1 MNTTNQVDLETLINS
16 QRVGRFQILVIALCG
31 LVAMMDGFDMQ
42 SIAFIGP
49 EIAVAWHITPRVF
62 GFIFSAGLLGGL
74 VGAVL
79 FGRIGDSRGRKGA
92 LLVTL
97 LLVSIGSLLTP
108 FASSIP
114 DLIAA
119 LAFTGLGLGGAMPN
133 FIALASEY
141 SPGRRRA
148 SLVAMMFCGFP
159 LGAVVGGFISAR
171 LIPLFGWQS
180 VFFTGGA
187 FSLFALVVAIAFIPE
202 SARLLALRGKRDKVL
217 PILERMGCAAAWNGE
232 VGAATGGRVSVRSL
246 FSDGRARGTLL
257 LWIATLLSMC
267 MLYMLINWI
276 PMMARRSGLSI
287 ENAVIAVAMLNLG
300 GIVGSTTLG
309 RVSDALGRPAI
320 VVGSAFSI
328 GALVIA
334 LIGYALHS
342 GPGVWAIA
350 VLAGF
355 FSYGAQLC
363 TVALSAA
370 FYDTFSRATGIG
382 CCMAAGRVGAIAGPI
397 FGGMLL
403 GSGLGAPSLFMLTG
417 LTSLGAGVA
426 ILTMGIFVLKGRR
439 RDPHGADSPAVIR
452 RAT

>member
-16 QRVGRFQILVIALCG
+16 QRIGRFQILVISLCG

-42 SIAFIGP
+42 SIAFIAP
-49 EIAVAWHITPRVF
+49 EIAIVWHITPGVF
-62 GFIFSAGLLGGL
+62 GFVFSAGLLGGL

-79 FGRIGDSRGRKGA
+79 FGRLGDSKGRKSA
-92 LLVTL
+92 LLYAL

-108 FASSIP
+108 HTSSIP
-114 DLIAA
+114 GFSAA

-141 SPGRRRA
+141 APARRRA

-159 LGAVVGGFISAR
+159 LGAVIGGFISTR

-180 VFFTGGA
+180 VFFAGGM
-187 FSLFALVVAIAFIPE
+187 FSLLTLVVTLSFIPE
-202 SARLLALRGKRDKVL
+202 SARLLALRDKRQKVM
-217 PILERMGCAAAWNGE
+217 PILERMGCASAWNGE
-232 VGAATGGRVSVRSL
+232 IGAAAGGRVSVRSL
-246 FSDGRARGTLL
+246 FTDGRARGTLL
-257 LWIATLLSMC
+257 LWTATFLSMF

-287 ENAVIAVAMLNLG
+287 ESAVIAVAMLNLG
-300 GIVGSTTLG
+300 GIIGSTTLG
-309 RVSDALGRPAI
+309 RLSDALGRPAI
-320 VVGSAFSI
+320 VVGSSFSI
-328 GALVIA
+328 GALAIA
-334 LIGYALHS
+334 FIGYALHS
-342 GPGVWAIA
+342 GPSISSAA

-363 TVALSAA
+363 TVALCAN
-370 FYDTFSRATGIG
+370 FYDTFARATGIG

-403 GSGLGAPSLFMLTG
+403 GSGIGAPSLFMLTG

-426 ILTMGIFVLKGRR
+426 ILAMGVFVLKGRR
-439 RDPHGADSPAVIR
+439 GDAHGADSPVVVR